1 MNSEQN
7 QFVAKPSAVLAIFWG
22 GLICG
27 VLDIAYAF
35 VFFGALGVHPERL
48 LQGIAFGLIGRS
60 TYGGGLETAAFGLFL
75 HFVVAYGATT
85 VYYLASRKLHFMIRR
100 AVISGMLFGVAVH
113 LFMQFVVIPLS
124 AIGPRPLHLGVFLIN
139 AFEHMLLVG
148 LPIALAVRKFT
159 RQPSAEISAELFP
172 EVDSRAARA

>member
-1 MNSEQN
+1 MNSERN
-7 QFVAKPSAVLAIFWG
+7 GFRTKPSAALAIFWG

-35 VFFGALGVHPERL
+35 VFFGALGVPPERL

-85 VYYLASRKLHFMIRR
+85 VYYLASRKLHFMVRR

-124 AIGPRPLHLGVFLIN
+124 AIGPRPLHLGIFLIN

-148 LPIALAVRKFT
+148 LPIALAVRRFSERRLPDT
-159 RQPSAEISAELFP
+159 SIEQFQT
-172 EVDSRAARA
+172 ARATGT